1 MATALNLGF
10 GASNPYVANQA
21 TALQNASNQNLQQTV
36 LPGIGQ
42 GAQMAGGYGGSRQ
55 GIAQGIAAGN
65 AQTGLDSA
73 TANLYSNAYSQDQNA
88 QLQRDQ
94 MAAQSAIAS
103 MQNATA
109 QRGQDKSYD
118 LGMANNDVNRLGVN
132 NQFTLGKGNLALGNR
147 QADQSYGLGL
157 GNLGLGYQNSN
168 QQYNLGLGNLAVNN
182 KQADNTFSL
191 GQGQLSNQ
199 AQSNAN
205 SYDLG
210 LRSNDLGFAGLDANI
225 NQNNVQNQLSGAN
238 LGLNAYNSLMAGS
251 TQQINNGTTMQNT
264 PLNFFNQFNQNA
276 NGIAGLGTSGT
287 TTQNNPGNPWLGA
300 LGGWQ
305 LGNQFNKATA

>member
-21 TALQNASNQNLQQTV
+21 TALQNASNQNLQQNV
-36 LPGIGQ
+36 MPGIGQ

-55 GIAQGIAAGN
+55 GIAQGVAAGN
-65 AQTGLDSA
+65 AQTGVDSA
-73 TANLYSNAYSQDQNA
+73 TANLYSNAYAQDQNA

-94 MAAQSAIAS
+94 MAAQQSIAS
-103 MQNATA
+103 MQNQTA

-132 NQFTLGKGNLALGNR
+132 NQFTLGQGNLALGNR

-157 GNLGLGYQNSN
+157 GNLGLGYQNSD

-182 KQADNTFSL
+182 KQADNTYSL
-191 GQGQLSNQ
+191 GQGQLQNQ
-199 AQSNAN
+199 FLAN
-205 SYDLG
+205 KNNYDLG
-210 LRSNDLGFAGLDANI
+210 LRQNDLGFAGLDASI
-225 NQNNVQNQLSGAN
+225 SNNNFNNQLSSAN
-238 LGLNAYNSLMAGS
+238 FGLNAFK
-251 TQQINNGTTMQNT
+251 TQQDANNQGIQAGTQIQNT
-264 PLNFFNQFNQNA
+264 PYDYWNGFNTSA
-276 NGIAGLGTSGT
+276 NNVGNGLPS
-287 TTQNNPGNPWLGA
+287 TTQSQTASGNPWLGA

-305 LGNQFNKATA
+305 LGSKIGG